1 MAKKQYSLTLIGLG
15 LAVLG
20 FVFSFL
26 ADSELGLIIPSLLE
40 IAGFVLSIIG
50 TVKKDYKKLAI
61 TGIVVTSLLLLIFIL
76 ASVANNEIEK
86 EQYQQEHPISSLM
99 QQ

>member
-1 MAKKQYSLTLIGLG
+1 MAKKQYSLTLIGFG

-20 FVFSFL
+20 FLFSL
-26 ADSELGLIIPSLLE
+26 PADSGLGLIIPSLLE

-50 TVKKDYKKLAI
+50 TVKKDHKKLAI
-61 TGIVVTSLLLLIFIL
+61 TGIVVTSLLLLLFIL
-76 ASVANNEIEK
+76 GSVADNEIEK

>member
-1 MAKKQYSLTLIGLG
+1 MAKKQYLLTLIGLG

-50 TVKKDYKKLAI
+50 TVKKDHKKLAI

-76 ASVANNEIEK
+76 GSVANNEIEK

>member
-1 MAKKQYSLTLIGLG
+1 MYKRQ
-15 LAVLG
+15 
-20 FVFSFL
+20 
-26 ADSELGLIIPSLLE
+26 IPSLLE

-50 TVKKDYKKLAI
+50 TVKKDHKKLAI

-76 ASVANNEIEK
+76 ESVANNEIEK
-86 EQYQQEHPISSLM
+86 DQYQQEHPISSLM